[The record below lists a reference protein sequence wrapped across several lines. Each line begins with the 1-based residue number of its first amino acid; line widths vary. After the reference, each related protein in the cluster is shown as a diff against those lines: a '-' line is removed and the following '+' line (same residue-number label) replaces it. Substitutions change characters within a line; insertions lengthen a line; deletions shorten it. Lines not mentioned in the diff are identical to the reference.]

1 MKTTIEINHAF
12 KRLRPFFERI
22 ASSGVP
28 AGAQLIYRA
37 RNSVYTTTVDG
48 LTLNIKAFRK
58 PSFPNN
64 YIYTHIRQS
73 KARRSYYNA
82 QRLINLGIDTPSP
95 VGYIENVENG
105 QLTTS
110 YYISLQLQGHG
121 DMRRWLEN
129 PVARE
134 ALPALAKFLY
144 TLHQKGVWHKD
155 FSPGNVLFKRDK
167 TTDSGFRFFLI
178 DLNRME
184 FDMYARGR
192 QLRNL
197 ASIYIES
204 EEETARFAR
213 MYAQAAG
220 LDAPQT
226 EAEALRLYHKYLDH
240 KRRLKRLKN
249 MFK

>member
-1 MKTTIEINHAF
+1 
-12 KRLRPFFERI
+12 
-22 ASSGVP
+22 
-28 AGAQLIYRA
+28 
-37 RNSVYTTTVDG
+37 
-48 LTLNIKAFRK
+48 
-58 PSFPNN
+58 
-64 YIYTHIRQS
+64 
-73 KARRSYYNA
+73 
-82 QRLINLGIDTPSP
+82 
-95 VGYIENVENG
+95 
-105 QLTTS
+105 
-110 YYISLQLQGHG
+110 
-121 DMRRWLEN
+121 
-129 PVARE
+129 
-134 ALPALAKFLY
+134 
-144 TLHQKGVWHKD
+144 
-155 FSPGNVLFKRDK
+155 
-167 TTDSGFRFFLI
+167 
-178 DLNRME
+178 ME